1 MVNSLKSPAS
11 YHHLTPFSKAF
22 GFAQEQAART
32 TAFKTNAAEIRSMT
46 SHHKETQHTR
56 LQEQGIGTL
65 TSSCTVSV
73 LLFVFE
79 KNYGLSTWRRKKKV
93 SHFLQACFQEKMVHC
108 SCCTTLLLPLFA
120 KYSLSQATV
129 PVNPKPFLNELIG
142 ELVIV
147 KLKWGMEY
155 KGALMSVDAYMNL
168 QVLPQNFYSTI
179 DTIR

>member
-1 MVNSLKSPAS
+1 
-11 YHHLTPFSKAF
+11 
-22 GFAQEQAART
+22 
-32 TAFKTNAAEIRSMT
+32 MT
-46 SHHKETQHTR
+46 SHHKETQYTR
-56 LQEQGIGTL
+56 LQKQGTGTL
-65 TSSCTVSV
+65 TSSCCTV
-73 LLFVFE
+73 LFACE
-79 KNYGLSTWRRKKKV
+79 KNYGLSTKRRKKKV
-93 SHFLQACFQEKMVHC
+93 SLFLLLLSRKMVHC
-108 SCCTTLLLPLFA
+108 SLAYPFLLPLFA
-120 KYSLSQATV
+120 KYTLSQATV